1 MGTKKYVARI
11 VEMNNFFE
19 YFPKDPATDR
29 RPKKLADDKLVDIL
43 EFGCPPKWQKEMI
56 IQDFD
61 STKATIPEFV
71 HFCERLE
78 RAHHFVPDATV
89 PTNDRKKSSHSNN
102 RKRKPGNDRDFNR
115 NKKADKFASKNSPK
129 YCMYHGKD
137 KGHNSEECTVL
148 KEQARKMRGQ
158 HNAQHPCGKK
168 DCRAKKEPAA
178 MISQVTET
186 VFAQMSPVKKRQI
199 TADFPTPV
207 SDDTENVIAA
217 FDQASISEDSKQS
230 VDSSISLYRST
241 SQNSGSSSTSSA
253 SSKSSTSS
261 DSKSNRT

>member
-1 MGTKKYVARI
+1 
-11 VEMNNFFE
+11 
-19 YFPKDPATDR
+19 
-29 RPKKLADDKLVDIL
+29 
-43 EFGCPPKWQKEMI
+43 
-56 IQDFD
+56 
-61 STKATIPEFV
+61 
-71 HFCERLE
+71 
-78 RAHHFVPDATV
+78 
-89 PTNDRKKSSHSNN
+89 
-102 RKRKPGNDRDFNR
+102 
-115 NKKADKFASKNSPK
+115 
-129 YCMYHGKD
+129 
-137 KGHNSEECTVL
+137 
-148 KEQARKMRGQ
+148 
-158 HNAQHPCGKK
+158 
-168 DCRAKKEPAA
+168 